1 MLIQSLRTAMPAHR
15 LPLLGHL
22 RATLCVLA
30 GTLALAGAARAD
42 DAPLFVPQWLGAQ
55 YTFVDQ
61 HQGRVHSPYAG
72 PLSLKPQGDTERSH
86 TFGAYFGVRLP
97 AHLAFY
103 LDVEM
108 FRGAGVSGATGM
120 GGLSNGDVIRAGVA
134 GLGRGAYVARRYL
147 QWTLP
152 LGDATETVARGKD
165 HLPGT
170 QSARRLEVKLGKL
183 AVNDDFDTNRY
194 ANDTRSQFM
203 NWDLFNATP
212 WDFAADTRG
221 YTDGLMVALAERTWT
236 LRYGVYR
243 MPYEAN
249 GQRLQADLFHAR
261 GQQIQWSLHPQP
273 DGWVLRVLAFCN
285 TARMGRYRD
294 AIAQALATGHV
305 PDVQADDRPGR
316 RKFGWALNGELP
328 LADGGDTGVFLRA
341 GWNDGRT
348 ESFAFTEADRAFTGG
363 IQLSG
368 AHWHRPTDRLALGF
382 AVNALSRP
390 HRQYLAMGGSGFVLD
405 DGALDYAHE
414 EIAELYY
421 SYAPFE
427 HLTLSPDLQW
437 VRNPGYNRARGPVT
451 FAGLRAHLAF

>member
-1 MLIQSLRTAMPAHR
+1 MSSNTFRACTLTL
-15 LPLLGHL
+15 LLGSAL
-22 RATLCVLA
+22 TSAGIVRA
-30 GTLALAGAARAD
+30 G

-108 FRGAGVSGATGM
+108 FRGAGVSDATGM

-152 LGDATETVARGKD
+152 LGDESETVARGKD
-165 HLPGT
+165 HLPGSQAT
-170 QSARRLEVKLGKL
+170 QRLEVKLGKM
-183 AVNDDFDTNRY
+183 AVNDDFDRNRY

-221 YTDGLMVALAERTWT
+221 YTDGLMVALVERAWT
-236 LRYGVYR
+236 LRYGIYR

-249 GQRLQADLFHAR
+249 GQRLEGDLFHAR

-273 DGWVLRVLAFCN
+273 DGWVLRVLAFYN
-285 TARMGRYRD
+285 TARMGSYRD
-294 AIAQALATGHV
+294 TVNQSLATGQA
-305 PDVQADDRPGR
+305 PDVHADDRPGR
-316 RKFGWALNGELP
+316 HKFGWAVNGELP
-328 LADGGDTGVFLRA
+328 LADHGDTGFFMRA
-341 GWNDGRT
+341 GRNDGHT
-348 ESFAFTEADRAFTGG
+348 ESFAFTEVDRALTGG
-363 IQLSG
+363 FQLSG
-368 AHWHRPTDRLALGF
+368 VHWGRPTDHLALGL
-382 AVNALSRP
+382 AINALSAS
-390 HRQYLAMGGSGFVLD
+390 HRQYLELGGNGFVLG
-405 DGALDYAHE
+405 DGALNYAHE

-421 SYAPFE
+421 SYAPFD

-437 VRNPGYNRARGPVT
+437 VRHPGYNRDRGPAM
-451 FAGLRAHLAF
+451 FAGVRAHLEF